1 MTNFYTFVLALTVI
15 IFSCKSASKSY
26 QKGDY
31 TDAIERGVKKLQKDP
46 NDYETRELVK
56 NSYKYT
62 VNQHEDEIR
71 ILSNSKGDSRYEKIY
86 QEYYSLQR
94 LYETIRE
101 YPVAA
106 QLVKP
111 TDYSEYVNTY
121 SDKAAKAHL
130 TKANKWME
138 EGTKIAYREA
148 YKEFNVALQYRP
160 EDFDLRKM

>member
-1 MTNFYTFVLALTVI
+1 MTKFYSLAIAASLI
-15 IFSCKSASKSY
+15 LLYSCKSASKSY

-56 NSYKYT
+56 NSYTYT

-71 ILSNSKGDSRYEKIY
+71 ILSNSKTESRYEKIY

-111 TDYSEYVNTY
+111 KDYSEYVNTY
-121 SDKAAKAHL
+121 
-130 TKANKWME
+130 
-138 EGTKIAYREA
+138 
-148 YKEFNVALQYRP
+148 
-160 EDFDLRKM
+160 